1 MKKFEDSKAWQR
13 ARLLNQKIHK
23 LTTREPFNKDYRFKS
38 QFESSG
44 GSIMDNIAE
53 GFERGGNNEL
63 INFLIYSKGSGGEVK
78 SQSYRA
84 LDKGYISKEEF
95 ADVYKDADEIGGML
109 KNWIEY
115 LKNSDLKGR
124 YRKK

>member
-1 MKKFEDSKAWQR
+1 
-13 ARLLNQKIHK
+13 
-23 LTTREPFNKDYRFKS
+23 
-38 QFESSG
+38 
-44 GSIMDNIAE
+44 MDNIAE

-63 INFLIYSKGSGGEVK
+63 INFLIYSKGSAGEVK